1 MIIFLKGDL
10 KLDGAVTPNDTIL
23 KNVKNSHGGV
33 LLLVKLQAGGVL
45 LLVKLQASA
54 SLLHASFSRFLNC
67 TNGPKSHKAPMMCR
81 TYILFK

>member
-10 KLDGAVTPNDTIL
+10 KLDGVVTPNDTIL
-23 KNVKNSHGGV
+23 KNVKNSH
-33 LLLVKLQAGGVL
+33 GGVL

-67 TNGPKSHKAPMMCR
+67 TNGPKWNKAPMMCR